1 MVRQFIGY
9 CPQENAL
16 FSHFTVHDT
25 LYFYSQLKGVKEPV
39 EDIANRYG
47 LGKYLKT
54 VTTKLSGGNKR
65 KLIFALALMN
75 NPKMLLLDEPS
86 TGVDP
91 ESRRIMWK
99 NINRLERTNPEYNMI
114 LSTHSMEE
122 AEILCDTVSWLKKG
136 NFVCIGNP
144 EKLKLQFSAW
154 YHLHIKFNQVEQGE
168 VLDSNKIINEL
179 NVIVNNLQGLNNAIM
194 IYPNLISYYDL
205 LYKALLLIKDNCDS
219 IVLNQIGDDM
229 SFELIIKISQGKEG
243 EVFYTVLN
251 MKNINDT
258 ISEVNISME
267 SLENVL
273 TSCENSASVLGV

>member
-25 LYFYSQLKGVKEPV
+25 LYFYCQLKGVKEPV

-144 EKLKLQFSAW
+144 EKLKLQFSAG
-154 YHLHIKFNQVEQGE
+154 YHLQKNSIR
-168 VLDSNKIINEL
+168 SNKGKYLI
-179 NVIVNNLQGLNNAIM
+179 VIKYL
-194 IYPNLISYYDL
+194 
-205 LYKALLLIKDNCDS
+205 
-219 IVLNQIGDDM
+219 M
-229 SFELIIKISQGKEG
+229 SL
-243 EVFYTVLN
+243 
-251 MKNINDT
+251 M
-258 ISEVNISME
+258 
-267 SLENVL
+267 
-273 TSCENSASVLGV
+273 